1 MTSTTSTTTIIDLL
15 RHGEVEND
23 EVFCGSTNDVLTDHG
38 WQQMVKSLENKG
50 DWDLVVSASLE
61 RCQEFA
67 ELIASEDDIDIEVD
81 EKLNEIDFGL
91 WEGLSPD
98 QIMKDENELLNSW
111 WQSPT
116 KNSPPEGEDFHEFQ
130 SRVLGYF
137 KLIVENNQ
145 GKRILFIS
153 DTGPIRLIIMYIL
166 GMQDENLFR
175 LNVDYACFSRLH
187 IYHDEVG
194 ERGCLIKHG

>member
-1 MTSTTSTTTIIDLL
+1 MSSTTSTTTIIDLL

-23 EVFCGSTNDVLTDHG
+23 AVFCGSTNDVLTDNG

-50 DWDLVVSASLE
+50 DWDLIVSASLE

-67 ELIASEDDIDIEVD
+67 ELIAKEDDIDLEVD
-81 EKLNEIDFGL
+81 NKLNEIDFGQ
-91 WEGLSPD
+91 WEGLCPD
-98 QIMKDENELLNSW
+98 QIMKEDSELLNSW

-130 SRVLGYF
+130 SRVLSYF
-137 KLIVENNQ
+137 KHIVENNK

-166 GMQDENLFR
+166 GMQDENQFR

>member
-1 MTSTTSTTTIIDLL
+1 MTPTTTIIDLL

-23 EVFCGSTNDVLTDHG
+23 AVFCGSTNDTLTDAG
-38 WQQMVKSLENKG
+38 WQKMVKALDNKG
-50 DWDLVVSASLE
+50 KWDLIVSASLE

-67 ELIASEDDIDIEVD
+67 QLIAEEDDIDLEVD
-81 EKLNEIDFGL
+81 DSLNEMDFGH
-91 WEGLSPD
+91 WEGLCPE
-98 QIMKDENELLNSW
+98 QIMKEEGELLNAW

-116 KNSPPEGEDFHEFQ
+116 RVSPPEGEDFHIFQ
-130 SRVLGYF
+130 SRVLAYF
-137 KLIVENNQ
+137 KNIIENNQ
-145 GKRILFIS
+145 GKRILFVS

-194 ERGCLIKHG
+194 EKGCLIKHG

>member
-1 MTSTTSTTTIIDLL
+1 MTSTTTIIDLL

-23 EVFCGSTNDVLTDHG
+23 AVFCGSTNDVLTDNG

-61 RCQEFA
+61 RCEEFA
-67 ELIASEDDIDIEVD
+67 ELIAKEDDIDLEVD
-81 EKLNEIDFGL
+81 KSINEMDFGH
-91 WEGLSPD
+91 WEGMCPEE
-98 QIMKDENELLNSW
+98 IMQEEGELLNAW

-116 KNSPPEGEDFHEFQ
+116 KKAPPEGEDFHQFQ
-130 SRVLGYF
+130 ARVLGHF
-137 KLIVENNQ
+137 KKTVENNQ

-166 GMQDENLFR
+166 GIQDENLFR

>member
-1 MTSTTSTTTIIDLL
+1 MTSTTTIIDLL

-23 EVFCGSTNDVLTDHG
+23 AVFCGSTDDVLTDNG

-50 DWDLVVSASLE
+50 EWDLIVSASLE
-61 RCQEFA
+61 RCQEFS
-67 ELIASEDDIDIEVD
+67 ELIAKEDDIDIEVD
-81 EKLNEIDFGL
+81 ESMNEMDFGL
-91 WEGLSPD
+91 WEGLSPE
-98 QIMKDENELLNSW
+98 QIMHEEGELLNSW

-116 KNSPPEGEDFHEFQ
+116 KIVPPEGEDFHVFQ
-130 SRVLGYF
+130 ARVLAYF
-137 KLIVENNQ
+137 KHVVDNNQ
-145 GKRILFIS
+145 GKRILFVS

-166 GMQDENLFR
+166 GMQDENIFR

-194 ERGCLIKHG
+194 ERGCLIQHG